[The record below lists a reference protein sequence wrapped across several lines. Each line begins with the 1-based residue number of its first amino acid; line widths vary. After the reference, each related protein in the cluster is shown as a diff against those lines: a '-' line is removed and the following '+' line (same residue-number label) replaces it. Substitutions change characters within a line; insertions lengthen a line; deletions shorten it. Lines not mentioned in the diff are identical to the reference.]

1 MAPPR
6 AVPQFVV
13 AEPRAALAVRLSPA
27 ASASSENDS
36 SDEEETTDDEEE
48 SSPASVPQEA
58 AALLPEAYVDLI
70 INAVREAS
78 EKKIESLL
86 NVCK

>member
-36 SDEEETTDDEEE
+36 SDEEETTDDEKER
-48 SSPASVPQEA
+48 SPTSVLEDKLDCLEDAVSEQRDLMDKILDSLAS
-58 AALLPEAYVDLI
+58 LD
-70 INAVREAS
+70 S
-78 EKKIESLL
+78 F
-86 NVCK
+86 